1 MKYFKLSE
9 IAFTLASLAMLVA
22 VGMATEEKPKSVD
35 PNDIPHFHF
44 VR

>member
-9 IAFTLASLAMLVA
+9 IAFVLASLAILVA

-35 PNDIPHFHF
+35 PNDLPDFYF
-44 VR
+44 PR